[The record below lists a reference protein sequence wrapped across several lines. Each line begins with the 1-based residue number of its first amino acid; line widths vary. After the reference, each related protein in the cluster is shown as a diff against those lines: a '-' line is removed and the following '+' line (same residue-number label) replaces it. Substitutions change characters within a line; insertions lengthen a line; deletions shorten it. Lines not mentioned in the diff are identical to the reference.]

1 MSKLQWYWH
10 RLRAMERGEVR
21 AHVRKK
27 FYQWQDARRLPNW
40 RDPRIESSSAFPE
53 LPSPEDAPAVLR
65 DALTQDARE
74 ILAGRWQA
82 FGHLEL
88 QVDDPPRWHQ
98 DYLIGRDLTTKE
110 FAFKLDHR
118 ELPDGAD
125 IKLIWELS
133 RWHQLLRLAMAA
145 YVLNDGRAAMKCIEW
160 LENWVRHNPPYRGWN
175 WTSALEVGMRLV
187 QFTWIDPLLR
197 AQAEAC
203 GCAGRMARLRQEI
216 LPAHAWFAWRYRSF
230 GSSANNHLIG
240 ELAGLILAI
249 TRWPELSRSTASL
262 DKLQKLWEHEVLV
275 QFAEDGGNKEQA
287 LNYHLFSWEFCWQA
301 RAALVAAGK
310 KIRPEV
316 DERLGRA
323 ARFYWEVQV
332 RRESWDYGDSDDAF
346 ATPSSR

>member
-1 MSKLQWYWH
+1 
-10 RLRAMERGEVR
+10 
-21 AHVRKK
+21 
-27 FYQWQDARRLPNW
+27 
-40 RDPRIESSSAFPE
+40 
-53 LPSPEDAPAVLR
+53 
-65 DALTQDARE
+65 
-74 ILAGRWQA
+74 
-82 FGHLEL
+82 
-88 QVDDPPRWHQ
+88 
-98 DYLIGRDLTTKE
+98 
-110 FAFKLDHR
+110 
-118 ELPDGAD
+118 
-125 IKLIWELS
+125 
-133 RWHQLLRLAMAA
+133 
-145 YVLNDGRAAMKCIEW
+145 
-160 LENWVRHNPPYRGWN
+160 
-175 WTSALEVGMRLV
+175 MRLV

-346 ATPSSR
+346 ATPFFAREQSELIEWRDWLSRAVSNAGGSRGYWIGDPPELNPPPGKGEPAHARKASDWWIYPDTGIAICESGFWFLRWDLSPPGYLKTAAHGHLDALHLSIWFDGVAVVIDPGTGAYYADENLRSWFASREAHNGPSPTRWSGPVRLGSFLWSSHHDLPRWTADTKSGLIGEWPLAP